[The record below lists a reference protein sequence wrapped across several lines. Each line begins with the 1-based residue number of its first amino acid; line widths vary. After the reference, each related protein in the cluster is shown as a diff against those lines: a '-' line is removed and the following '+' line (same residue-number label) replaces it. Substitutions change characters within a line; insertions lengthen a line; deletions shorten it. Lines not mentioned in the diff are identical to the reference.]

1 MCPAANENAGVTEP
15 QPADS
20 QWPRYS
26 TRRFPEYRFVPGHAP
41 HPRRHPLGHSYR
53 QCEERPAPF
62 PPEEWAQSTDY
73 LYGIDLYNFA
83 YWWESHEV
91 FEGLWHAV
99 GHDTEQGQC
108 FQALIQLAAA
118 NLKHYLARR
127 IAAQKLLLN
136 GIVRLRRVPS
146 FFMGIDV
153 TSLIDTILTRIDHSH
168 LEAPLIHL
176 VKESPAGSYESQ

>member
-1 MCPAANENAGVTEP
+1 MTEQ

-20 QWPRYS
+20 HWPRYS
-26 TRRFPEYRFVPGHAP
+26 TLPFPAYRFVPGHAP
-41 HPRRHPLGHSYR
+41 HPRRHPLGHSYG
-53 QCEERPAPF
+53 QVEQRPSPF
-62 PPEEWAQSTDY
+62 PPAEWWRSTDY

-99 GHDTEQGQC
+99 GRDTEQGQC

-118 NLKHYLARR
+118 NLKHYLTRR
-127 IAAQKLLLN
+127 IAAEKLLLR
-136 GIVRLRRVPS
+136 GIVRLQRVPS

-153 TSLIDTILTRIDHSH
+153 TSLIDTILARIDQSH

-176 VKESPAGSYESQ
+176 VMESPAGRVDSQ